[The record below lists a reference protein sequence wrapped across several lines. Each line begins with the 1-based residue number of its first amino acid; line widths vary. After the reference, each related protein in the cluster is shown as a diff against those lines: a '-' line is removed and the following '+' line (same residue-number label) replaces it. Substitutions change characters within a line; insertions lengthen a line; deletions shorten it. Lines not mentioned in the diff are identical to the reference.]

1 MYKINS
7 ITEKYKN
14 LNYMR
19 HEQAVYLKD
28 LIHQNK
34 FKNLC
39 ELGHFH
45 GKSSVYIG
53 SILEDQGFGQLTT
66 FDLLPTKL
74 SPNINELIQEFSLEN
89 YVKPIVSMEGYAWDL
104 ANLVKA
110 DAEKFDFCY
119 IDGGHTFE
127 STLIA
132 FVLIDILMKPNG
144 IIVFDDL
151 NWTVLQSI
159 STLGPA
165 ILNIP
170 MYRGNT
176 YIQKT
181 TPGVKMVCDLIIPHY
196 NYSLIEIVD
205 QFDWAVFRKN

>member
-1 MYKINS
+1 MHKLNE

-14 LNYMR
+14 LRYMK
-19 HEQAVYLKD
+19 HEQAVYLRD

-45 GKSSVYIG
+45 GKSSIYIG
-53 SILEDQGFGQLTT
+53 SILEEQGFGQLTT
-66 FDLLPTKL
+66 FDILSTKR
-74 SPNINELIQEFSLEN
+74 SPNINNLINEFSLEN
-89 YVKPIVSMEGYAWDL
+89 YVKPIVSVEGYAWDL

-110 DAEKFDFCY
+110 DSEKFDFCY

-132 FVLIDILMKPNG
+132 FVLIDILMQPGG

-151 NWTVLQSI
+151 NWTVANSVA
-159 STLGPA
+159 TLGPA

-170 MYRGNT
+170 MYQGNT
-176 YIQKT
+176 LIQKI
-181 TPGVKMVCDLIIPHY
+181 TPGVKLVCDLIVPHY
-196 NYSLIEIVD
+196 NYSLIEIVEE
-205 QFDWAVFRKN
+205 FDWAIFRKN

>member
-53 SILEDQGFGQLTT
+53 SILEEQGFGQLTT